1 MIFQKIKNVS
11 KDEYE
16 LIYKYYSIIANINNI
31 HLTNREIQLLTFTNI
46 KGNISYKENR
56 NEFCKLYGTSS
67 ATVYNMI
74 SKLKKLKVLVND
86 KDKVK
91 VHPSIN
97 LDFIK
102 GIKLEINLENEKAS

>member
-1 MIFQKIKNVS
+1 MIFQKIKNIS
-11 KDEYE
+11 KDDIE
-16 LIYKYYSIIANINNI
+16 LISKYYYIIAYVNNI
-31 HLTNREIQLLTFTNI
+31 HLTKREVELITFTNI

-56 NEFCKLYGTSS
+56 EEFCSLYGTSS

-74 SKLKKLKVLVND
+74 SKLKRMKILVND

-97 LDFIK
+97 LDFKK
-102 GIKLEINLENEKAS
+102 GISLSIQLDYEKA